1 MPSTKAQPAKRLPRP
16 LRVMRS
22 RPRLVLSACLGIA
35 IIVLI
40 PGQHSLASRMIIGW
54 DVGIAVYL
62 LGAAVAIARADVSH
76 IRRQAAQED
85 EGQIAILVLTATATL
100 ASLGA
105 IVFELVSAG
114 KAGRD
119 PFHLGL
125 AIATIALSWAFIHTI
140 FALHYAHEF
149 YAHGQRQGGGLAF
162 PGEGEPDYWDFLYFS
177 LVIGMTSQVSD
188 VAVTTKTIR
197 RIVAAHGV
205 VAFVFNTTLLA
216 LAVNIAASAL

>member
-1 MPSTKAQPAKRLPRP
+1 MPSTQARRAKRLPRP

-22 RPRLVLSACLGIA
+22 RPRLVLSACLAVA
-35 IIVLI
+35 IIALI

-54 DVGIAVYL
+54 DIGVFVYL
-62 LGAAVAIARADVSH
+62 LATFAVIARADVNH

-85 EGQIAILVLTATATL
+85 EGQIAILVLIAAAAL

-105 IVFELVSAG
+105 IVFELASAG

-119 PFHLGL
+119 PLHLGL
-125 AIATIALSWAFIHTI
+125 ALATIALSWAFIHTI
-140 FALHYAHEF
+140 FAVHYAHEY
-149 YAHGQRQGGGLAF
+149 YAQGKRPGGGLAF
-162 PGEGEPDYWDFLYFS
+162 PGESEPDYWDFLYFS
-177 LVIGMTSQVSD
+177 LVIGMASQVSD
-188 VAVTTKTIR
+188 VAVTAKPIR

-205 VAFVFNTTLLA
+205 VSFVFNTTLLA

>member
-1 MPSTKAQPAKRLPRP
+1 M
-16 LRVMRS
+16 
-22 RPRLVLSACLGIA
+22 LSACLAIA
-35 IIVLI
+35 IVALL
-40 PGQHSLASRMIIGW
+40 PGRYSLASRMIIGW

-62 LGAAVAIARADVSH
+62 LATFAAIARADVNH

-85 EGQIAILVLTATATL
+85 EGQIAILVLTATAAL

-114 KAGRD
+114 QAGRD
-119 PFHLGL
+119 LLHLGL
-125 AIATIALSWAFIHTI
+125 ALATIALSWAFIHTI
-140 FALHYAHEF
+140 FAMHYAHEF
-149 YAHGQRQGGGLAF
+149 YAHGQRPGGGLAF
-162 PGEGEPDYWDFLYFS
+162 PGEAEPDYWDFLYFS

-188 VAVTTKTIR
+188 VAVTAKPIR

-205 VAFVFNTTLLA
+205 VSFVFNTTLLA